1 MSNVATFNEFVAHVK
16 QRMDEIGCERDVE
29 IHAEMPWI
37 SWGSES
43 FEFDAVAAR
52 RDGMRKQ
59 VGKAV
64 ARICIGHDD

>member
-1 MSNVATFNEFVAHVK
+1 MSNEATLNEYVAHVN

-37 SWGSES
+37 SWGGES
-43 FEFDAVAAR
+43 FEFDSVAAR

-59 VGKAV
+59 VDEAV
-64 ARICIGHDD
+64 ALLCIDDDG